1 MKGLFVGLTTLDLI
15 YLTSELPQS
24 NQKIV
29 ALAQTIAAGG
39 PATNAAV
46 TFSYLK
52 NQATVV
58 GVLGKHPLSKLIMSD
73 LEAYSVN
80 FVDLDPHRR
89 ESPAVSSIFVL
100 EKTGER
106 SVISMNARYAQATPE
121 QLPKDILQGIDL
133 VLIDGHQMAVS
144 YACAKRAC
152 GIASQAKIA
161 GIPIVIDGGSWKT
174 GFSEVLPLAD
184 YVICSAN
191 FYPPQCQTQAEV
203 LQYLSSLG
211 IPCIAV
217 TQGNQPIL
225 YQVDGKLEQINI
237 NPIQAVDTLGAGDIF
252 HGAFCHYILRNHNFA
267 ESLESASKI
276 AVKSCQSFGTR
287 QWMECKE

>member
-46 TFSYLK
+46 TFGYLK

-58 GVLGKHPLSKLIMSD
+58 SVLGKHPIIQLIMSD
-73 LEAYSVN
+73 LDASSVN
-80 FVDLDPHRR
+80 FIDLKPNRR

-106 SVISMNARYAQATPE
+106 SVISVNARYAQATPE
-121 QLPKDILQGIDL
+121 QLPKDILQGIDV

-144 YACAKRAC
+144 YA
-152 GIASQAKIA
+152 IASQAKIA
-161 GIPIVIDGGSWKT
+161 GIPIIIDGGSWKT
-174 GFSEVLPLAD
+174 GFSKVLPLAD

-191 FYPPQCQTQAEV
+191 FYPPQCQTQADV

-211 IPCIAV
+211 ISFIAI

-225 YQVDGKLEQINI
+225 YQVEGKLEEIKINL
-237 NPIQAVDTLGAGDIF
+237 IQAVDTLGAGDIF
-252 HGAFCHYILRNHNFA
+252 HGAFCHYILEQNFVEA
-267 ESLESASKI
+267 LFSASKI
-276 AVKSCQSFGTR
+276 AAKSCLSFGTR
-287 QWMECKE
+287 QWMTE

>member
-1 MKGLFVGLTTLDLI
+1 MKGLFIGLTTIDLI
-15 YLTSELPQS
+15 YLTSELPQT

-29 ALAQTIAAGG
+29 ALDQTIAAGG

-46 TFSYLK
+46 TFSYLN

-58 GVLGKHPLSKLIMSD
+58 GILGKHPLSQLILSD
-73 LEAYSVN
+73 LDACLIN
-80 FVDLDPHRR
+80 FVDLLPQRI

-106 SVISMNARYAQATPE
+106 SVISVNARYAQATPE

-144 YACAKRAC
+144 YA
-152 GIASQAKIA
+152 IASQAKIA
-161 GIPIVIDGGSWKT
+161 GIPIVVDGGSWKT
-174 GFSEVLPLAD
+174 GFNQVLPLAD

-191 FYPPQCQTQAEV
+191 FYPPQCRTQADV
-203 LQYLSSLG
+203 FQYLSSLS
-211 IPCIAV
+211 IPFIAI

-225 YQVDGKLEQINI
+225 LQIEGKLEEIKI
-237 NPIQAVDTLGAGDIF
+237 NPIQAVDTLGAGDIL
-252 HGAFCHYILRNHNFA
+252 HGAFCHYILETQNFA
-267 ESLESASKI
+267 EALESASKI
-276 AVKSCQSFGTR
+276 AAKSCQYFGTR
-287 QWMECKE
+287 NWMTE